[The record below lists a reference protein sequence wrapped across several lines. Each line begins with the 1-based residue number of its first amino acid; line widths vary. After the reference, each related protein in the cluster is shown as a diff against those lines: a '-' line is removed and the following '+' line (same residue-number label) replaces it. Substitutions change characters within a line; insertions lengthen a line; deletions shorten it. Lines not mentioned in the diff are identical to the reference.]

1 MTGPCFI
8 LISLNSQAHYQQ
20 FLEINPARFLGLI
33 RFVKRNQINIFKCR
47 PYHRIRWTKL
57 TFHLISVDLLKLPFR
72 ELLTNMNY
80 YQFALEYD
88 SLNYWQGH
96 IEIYIPL
103 YLQLKEWYIHF
114 KFTAMLLA
122 FSNSAF
128 NPLIYAGFNE
138 NFRKGRYKPHY
149 FVVRVHA

>member
-8 LISLNSQAHYQQ
+8 LISLNSQAISRNKPRPISR
-20 FLEINPARFLGLI
+20 INQI
-33 RFVKRNQINIFKCR
+33 CKRNQINIFKCR

-57 TFHLISVDLLKLPFR
+57 TFHLISVDLLKLAFR
-72 ELLTNMNY
+72 ELLTSMNY

-88 SLNYWQGH
+88 SLNYWEGH
-96 IEIYIPL
+96 IEVYIPL
-103 YLQLKEWYIHF
+103 YLQLEEWYIHF